1 MNERRP
7 KSETLRIDLIP
18 GAEPDESPAPADA
31 ILPTPPKFQA
41 RKPKEPDIPTTVSRS
56 RYQELLQSIY
66 DAAIVTNVFGKITD
80 ANSRAT
86 EFLRYDREELCT
98 LQVFDVIAGADRSLI
113 NTLCTALQNE
123 RFTLLQAYCR
133 RRDGSFFPAEIA
145 VNMLK
150 FGQVYL
156 CFFIRD
162 ITRRKQIE
170 DRLRT
175 EHEAIHN
182 AATGVVIADLEAR
195 IEYGNP
201 AFGALVNFAD
211 SDDLIGEDLHGFVH
225 PQDTI
230 EKVLREA
237 VEAEGVW
244 RGPVS
249 LRGSGSA
256 VRQVE
261 MGATCS
267 RDSEGE
273 PVNLVFSFAD
283 RAAPAVNDADVT
295 QRQQDLED
303 ARRQIADLTAE
314 LTRLRAATPPAPGG

>member
-1 MNERRP
+1 MDQRRL

-18 GAEPDESPAPADA
+18 GAEPDEPQPSPPGR
-31 ILPTPPKFQA
+31 PSPPRIHV
-41 RKPKEPDIPTTVSRS
+41 RKPKEEEPTAVSRS

-80 ANSRAT
+80 ANSRAQ
-86 EFLRYDREELCT
+86 EFLRYDRDELCT
-98 LQVFDVIAGADRSLI
+98 LQVFDIIAGADRSLI
-113 NTLCTALQNE
+113 NTLCNALQDQ

-150 FGQVYL
+150 FGQTYL

-162 ITRRKQIE
+162 ITRRKQVE

-201 AFGALVNFAD
+201 AFGTLVNFAD
-211 SDDLIGEDLHGFVH
+211 SDDLIGEDLHAFVQ
-225 PQDTI
+225 PAGVI
-230 EKVLREA
+230 EEIVGQ
-237 VEAEGVW
+237 VVQTEGAW
-244 RGPVS
+244 RGPVV
-249 LRGSGSA
+249 LKGRGGEA
-256 VRQVE
+256 RAVE

-267 RDSEGE
+267 RDGDDE
-273 PVNLVFSFAD
+273 PVNLVFSFAEQ
-283 RAAPAVNDADVT
+283 VT
-295 QRQQDLED
+295 AEPGAEGGDDGLRRELED
-303 ARRQIADLTAE
+303 ARRQLAELTAE
-314 LTRLRAATPPAPGG
+314 VARLRALAPDTAR